1 MARSPTCSQSN
12 LNSVVGSKE
21 KTIRV
26 GIFDQIVSGGGVRL
40 FTLKL
45 LEELSRQAGSRW
57 RFHLMWPHFDSSN
70 NFLAPPRHLRRN
82 TTFERIRVGASV
94 SAGGEVLQR
103 VYEGF
108 RQTKLG
114 NTKRLKSLKTV
125 GAYEKTLREK
135 EQEIFRSGTGLGLKW
150 LAHRAHK
157 FDLIFLPYPYLTL
170 PRDEEW
176 RPPKPLVV
184 TLHDL
189 AHEHTDAWGE
199 LTSCLQNEVRRWATL
214 ANLLIFSSTYIQKE
228 AQRIY
233 DVPPERTRR
242 IYLTP
247 PASVES
253 YGQSSGVL
261 SRYGLTPGYVFTLGW
276 AAKHKRVETILEGFA
291 LFKKSVDANLALV
304 IAGPLTEKLLG
315 GNLHGLE
322 VGRDVLSLGYVND
335 GDIPA
340 LYRNASA
347 VVTASISEAGFNSM
361 IFDAMYYEKPII
373 CSNIP
378 QFVERL
384 GTDDKLALTFD
395 PYSPQSLAD
404 ALGKHFGNLQ
414 ESGRRIA
421 GAKKFIAS
429 RTLNHVAREYLE
441 SFESVL

>member
-1 MARSPTCSQSN
+1 M
-12 LNSVVGSKE
+12 VSKE
-21 KTIRV
+21 KIIRV

-45 LEELSRQAGSRW
+45 LEEFSRQAGSRW

-70 NFLAPPRHLRRN
+70 NFLKPPLHLRRN

-94 SAGGEVLQR
+94 GVGGEFLHR
-103 VYEGF
+103 AYEGF
-108 RQTKLG
+108 RATKLS
-114 NTKRLKSLKTV
+114 NTKRLKSFKTV
-125 GAYEKTLREK
+125 GAYEKTLRQE
-135 EQEIFRSGTGLGLKW
+135 EQQLFRSGTGAGLKW
-150 LAHRAHK
+150 LDQRANQ
-157 FDLIFLPYPYLTL
+157 FDLIYLPYPYLTL
-170 PRDEEW
+170 PREDEW
-176 RPPKPLVV
+176 HPKKPLVI

-199 LTSCLQNEVRRWATL
+199 TTGCLQSEVRRWASL
-214 ANLLIFSSTYIQKE
+214 ANLVIFSSTYIQNE

-233 DVPPERTRR
+233 DVPPERARR

-247 PASVES
+247 PASVGS

-261 SRYGLTPGYVFTLGW
+261 SRYGIKPGYVFTLGW

-291 LFKKSVDANLALV
+291 LFKRRVDTNLALV
-304 IAGPLTEKLLG
+304 VAGPLTETLLG

-340 LYRNASA
+340 LYQNASA

-384 GTDDKLALTFD
+384 GTDDRLALTFD
-395 PYSPQSLAD
+395 PYSPESLAD
-404 ALGKHFGNLQ
+404 ALCQHFGNLK
-414 ESGRRIA
+414 ESEPRIA
-421 GAKKFIAS
+421 EAKKFIDS

>member
-1 MARSPTCSQSN
+1 
-12 LNSVVGSKE
+12 VGSKE
-21 KTIRV
+21 KIIRV

-45 LEELSRQAGSRW
+45 LEEFSRQAGSRW
-57 RFHLMWPHFDSSN
+57 RFHLMWPHFDSTN
-70 NFLAPPRHLRRN
+70 NFLAPPRLRN
-82 TTFERIRVGASV
+82 TTFERIRVGTR
-94 SAGGEVLQR
+94 AGVRDKFLHR
-103 VYEGF
+103 VYESF
-108 RQTKLG
+108 RGSKLSDR
-114 NTKRLKSLKTV
+114 KHLSSLKSV
-125 GAYEKTLREK
+125 EAYEKTLREE
-135 EQEIFRSGTGLGLKW
+135 EQQIFRSGTGIGLKW
-150 LAHRAHK
+150 LDDRAHA
-157 FDLIFLPYPYLTL
+157 FDLIYLPYPYLTM

-176 RPPKPLVV
+176 RPRKPLVV

-199 LTSCLQNEVRRWATL
+199 MTSYLQSEVRRWTAL
-214 ANLLIFSSTYIQKE
+214 ANLVIFSSTYIQNE

-233 DVPPERTRR
+233 DLPPERTKR

-247 PASVES
+247 PASVGS
-253 YGQSSGVL
+253 YGQTPGVL
-261 SRYGLTPGYVFTLGW
+261 GRYGIKSDYVFTLGW
-276 AAKHKRVETILEGFA
+276 AAKHKRVETIVEGFA
-291 LFKKSVDANLALV
+291 LFKRRVDTNLALV
-304 IAGPLTEKLLG
+304 VAGPLTETITG

-322 VGRDVLSLGYVND
+322 VGRDLMSLGYVND

-340 LYRNASA
+340 LYQNASA

-384 GTDDKLALTFD
+384 GTDDRLALTFD

-404 ALGKHFGNLQ
+404 ALCKHFGNLK
-414 ESGRRIA
+414 ESRQRTA
-421 GAKKFIAS
+421 EAKKFIAS

>member
-1 MARSPTCSQSN
+1 
-12 LNSVVGSKE
+12 VGSKD
-21 KTIRV
+21 KIIRV

-45 LEELSRQAGSRW
+45 LEEFSRQAGSRW

-70 NFLAPPRHLRRN
+70 NFLKPPRLRN
-82 TTFERIRVGASV
+82 TTFERIRVGAR
-94 SAGGEVLQR
+94 AGVQDKFLHR

-108 RQTKLG
+108 RKTKLSD
-114 NTKRLKSLKTV
+114 TKRLSTLKPV
-125 GAYEKTLREK
+125 RAYEKTLREE
-135 EQEIFRSGTGLGLKW
+135 EQQTFRSGTGIGLKW
-150 LAHRAHK
+150 LDDRAHA
-157 FDLIFLPYPYLTL
+157 FDLIYLPYPYQTL
-170 PRDEEW
+170 PRDGQW
-176 RPPKPLVV
+176 HPLKPLVI

-199 LTSCLQNEVRRWATL
+199 ITSSLQSEVRRWASL
-214 ANLLIFSSTYIQKE
+214 ANLVIFSSTYIQNE

-233 DVPPERTRR
+233 DLPPERTKR

-247 PASVES
+247 PASAGS
-253 YGQSSGVL
+253 YGHSQGVPGH
-261 SRYGLTPGYVFTLGW
+261 YGIKSDYVFTLGW
-276 AAKHKRVETILEGFA
+276 AARHKRVETIVEGFA
-291 LFKKSVDANLALV
+291 LFKKRMDTNLALV
-304 IAGPLTEKLLG
+304 VAGPLTETIPG

-322 VGRDVLSLGYVND
+322 AGRDVLSLGYVSD
-335 GDIPA
+335 SDIPA

-373 CSNIP
+373 CSDIP

-384 GTDDKLALTFD
+384 GTDDRLAITFD
-395 PYSPQSLAD
+395 PYSPRSLAD
-404 ALGKHFGNLQ
+404 ALCKHFGNLR
-414 ESGRRIA
+414 ESARRVA
-421 GAKKFIAS
+421 EAKKFIDS

>member
-1 MARSPTCSQSN
+1 
-12 LNSVVGSKE
+12 VGSKE
-21 KTIRV
+21 KIIRV

-45 LEELSRQAGSRW
+45 LEEFSRQAGSRW
-57 RFHLMWPHFDSSN
+57 QFHLMWPHFDSSN
-70 NFLAPPRHLRRN
+70 NFLAPPHLRN
-82 TTFERIRVGASV
+82 TTFERIRVGVSV
-94 SAGGEVLQR
+94 GARNKFLHR
-103 VYEGF
+103 VYESF
-108 RQTKLG
+108 RGMKLSDA
-114 NTKRLKSLKTV
+114 KRLSSLKRV
-125 GAYEKTLREK
+125 EAYEKTLREE
-135 EQEIFRSGTGLGLKW
+135 EQQTFRSGTGLGLKW
-150 LAHRAHK
+150 LDDRAHE
-157 FDLIFLPYPYLTL
+157 FDLIYLPYPYLTL

-176 RPPKPLVV
+176 RPRKPLVV

-199 LTSCLQNEVRRWATL
+199 MTGYLQSEVRRWAGL
-214 ANLLIFSSTYIQKE
+214 ANLVIFSSTYIQNE

-233 DVPPERTRR
+233 DLPPERTRR

-247 PASVES
+247 PASVGS
-253 YGQSSGVL
+253 YGHVPGVL
-261 SRYGLTPGYVFTLGW
+261 GRYGIRTDYVFTLGW
-276 AAKHKRVETILEGFA
+276 AARHKRVETIVEGFA
-291 LFKKSVDANLALV
+291 LFKRRMDTNLTLV
-304 IAGPLTEKLLG
+304 VAGPLTETLLD

-322 VGRDVLSLGYVND
+322 VGRDVLSLGYVRD
-335 GDIPA
+335 GDISA
-340 LYRNASA
+340 LYQNASA

-404 ALGKHFGNLQ
+404 ALCKHFGNLK
-414 ESGRRIA
+414 ESRQRTA
-421 GAKKFIAS
+421 EAKKFIDS

>member
-1 MARSPTCSQSN
+1 M
-12 LNSVVGSKE
+12 GSKE
-21 KTIRV
+21 KIIRV

-45 LEELSRQAGSRW
+45 LEEFSRQAGSRW

-70 NFLAPPRHLRRN
+70 NFLTPPRTLRN
-82 TTFERIRVGASV
+82 TTFERIRIGASV
-94 SAGGEVLQR
+94 GAGGEVLHR
-103 VYEGF
+103 VYESYRG
-108 RQTKLG
+108 TKLSA
-114 NTKRLKSLKTV
+114 TKHLKSLKAV
-125 GAYEKTLREK
+125 GVYEKTLREE
-135 EQEIFRSGTGLGLKW
+135 EQQIFRSGTGRGLKW
-150 LAHRAHK
+150 LDDRAHQ
-157 FDLIFLPYPYLTL
+157 FDLIYLPYPYLTL

-176 RPPKPLVV
+176 RPPKPLVI

-199 LTSCLQNEVRRWATL
+199 MTGCLQSEVRRWASL
-214 ANLLIFSSTYIQKE
+214 ANLVIFSSTYIQSE

-233 DVPPERTRR
+233 DVPPERARR

-247 PASVES
+247 PASVGS
-253 YGQSSGVL
+253 YGQAPGVL
-261 SRYGLTPGYVFTLGW
+261 SRYGIKMDYVFTLGW
-276 AAKHKRVETILEGFA
+276 AAKHKRVETIIEGFA
-291 LFKKSVDANLALV
+291 LFKKRVETNLALV
-304 IAGPLTEKLLG
+304 VAGPLTETLPG

-322 VGRDVLSLGYVND
+322 VGRDVLSLGYVRD

-384 GTDDKLALTFD
+384 GTDGKLALTFD
-395 PYSPQSLAD
+395 PYSPESLAD
-404 ALGKHFGNLQ
+404 ALCKHFGNLE

-421 GAKKFIAS
+421 EAKKFIDS

>member
-1 MARSPTCSQSN
+1 
-12 LNSVVGSKE
+12 VGSKE
-21 KTIRV
+21 KIIRV

-45 LEELSRQAGSRW
+45 LEEFSRQAGSRW

-70 NFLAPPRHLRRN
+70 NFLTPPRLQRN
-82 TTFERIRVGASV
+82 TTFERIRVGTST
-94 SAGGEVLQR
+94 GGRDNFLHR
-103 VYEGF
+103 AYETVRGG
-108 RQTKLG
+108 KLS
-114 NTKRLKSLKTV
+114 NTKHLSSLKPV
-125 GAYEKTLREK
+125 EAYGKKLREE
-135 EQEIFRSGTGLGLKW
+135 EQQIFRSGTGLGLKW
-150 LAHRAHK
+150 LDQKVHD
-157 FDLIFLPYPYLTL
+157 FDLIYLPYPYLTL
-170 PRDEEW
+170 PREEEW
-176 RPPKPLVV
+176 RPRRPLVV

-199 LTSCLQNEVRRWATL
+199 MTGCLQSEVRRWASL
-214 ANLLIFSSTYIQKE
+214 ADMVIFSSTYIQKE

-233 DVPPERTRR
+233 DLPPERTKH

-247 PASVES
+247 PASVGS
-253 YGQSSGVL
+253 YGQTPGVL
-261 SRYGLTPGYVFTLGW
+261 SRHGIKTDYVFTLGW
-276 AAKHKRVETILEGFA
+276 AAKHKRVETIVEGFA
-291 LFKKSVDANLALV
+291 LFKKRVDTNLALV
-304 IAGPLTEKLLG
+304 VAGPLTETLPG

-322 VGRDVLSLGYVND
+322 AGRDLMSLGYVND

-340 LYRNASA
+340 LYQNASA

-378 QFVERL
+378 QFIERL
-384 GTDDKLALTFD
+384 GTDDRLALTFD

-404 ALGKHFGNLQ
+404 ALCKHFGNL
-414 ESGRRIA
+414 EASGRRIA
-421 GAKKFIAS
+421 EAKKFIDS